1 MSLRSR
7 GLPANIMAFSVRGTV
22 ASVSCSSGVPLLQGS
37 TRLRVA
43 SASSAVMPA
52 TRRPQKALRA
62 QSGIPSITAFARSV
76 RRGIS
81 QLARWGT
88 TLPSSLAT
96 ARLRIVLAPH
106 SQQRDH
112 VPP

>member
-1 MSLRSR
+1 MSSVRPTNTSLRSR

-52 TRRPQKALRA
+52 T
-62 QSGIPSITAFARSV
+62 
-76 RRGIS
+76 
-81 QLARWGT
+81 
-88 TLPSSLAT
+88 
-96 ARLRIVLAPH
+96 
-106 SQQRDH
+106 
-112 VPP
+112 PPAEGASRTERHDQHHR